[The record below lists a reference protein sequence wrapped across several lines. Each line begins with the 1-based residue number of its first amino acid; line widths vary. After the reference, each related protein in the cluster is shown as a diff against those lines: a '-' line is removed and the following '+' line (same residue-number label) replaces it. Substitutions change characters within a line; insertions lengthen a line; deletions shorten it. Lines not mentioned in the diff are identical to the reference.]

1 MDNPAATPARDV
13 QRYRVCPLS
22 DIPEP
27 GGVMVDV
34 GDREIGVF
42 RHEQQLYAYDN
53 RCIHQGG
60 PVCSG
65 ELVGATRRRLG
76 AGGEEIGELLD
87 PHEMRLV
94 CPWHGWE
101 YDLATGEAA
110 HDRRRRLRR
119 FPVIVEDGVV
129 YVDA

>member
-1 MDNPAATPARDV
+1 MDEHVSAGART
-13 QRYRVCPLS
+13 QRYRVCQA
-22 DIPEP
+22 DEIAEH
-27 GGVMVDV
+27 GGVLADL
-34 GDREIGVF
+34 GGREVGVF
-42 RHEQQLYAYDN
+42 KRDGRLYAYDN

-65 ELVGATRRRLG
+65 DLLGATRAELDATGQVLR
-76 AGGEEIGELLD
+76 ELLD
-87 PHEMRLV
+87 DTEPRLI

-101 YDLATGEAA
+101 YDLLTGELA

-119 FPVIVEDGVV
+119 FEVTVEDGVV

>member
-1 MDNPAATPARDV
+1 MATQARDV
-13 QRYRVCPLS
+13 QRYRVCPLNE
-22 DIPEP
+22 IPEP
-27 GGVMVDV
+27 GGVMVDI

-42 RHEQQLYAYDN
+42 RHEAQVYAYDN

-65 ELVGATRRRLG
+65 ELVGVTRRQLG
-76 AGGEEIGELLD
+76 AGGQAIGDRLD
-87 PHEMRLV
+87 EHEMRLV

-101 YDLATGEAA
+101 YDLATGEVA
-110 HDRRRRLRR
+110 HDRRRRLRS
-119 FPVIVEDGVV
+119 FPVTVEDGVV